1 MAISLDLRRRA
12 VEAYERG
19 EGSVPTVADRFA
31 IGEASLGRWLRLK
44 RETGSVEPR
53 PRSGGNPRRVTPEG
67 EALLREWLAD
77 DPSVPQH
84 ELAARLA
91 EAGQPPVS
99 QQTVG
104 RTLARMALTLKKS
117 RSEPSSGSET
127 TS

>member
-1 MAISLDLRRRA
+1 MAISIDLRRRA

-19 EGSVPTVADRFA
+19 DGSVPTVAARFA
-31 IGEASLGRWLRLK
+31 VGVSSLSRWLRRK
-44 RETGSVEPR
+44 RETGSVER
-53 PRSGGNPRRVTPEG
+53 EPRSGGNPRRVSPGG
-67 EALLREWLAD
+67 EEMLRAWLHE

-91 EAGQPPVS
+91 DAGEPAVS

-104 RTLARMALTLKKS
+104 RTLSRMALTHKKS
-117 RSEPSSGSET
+117 RSEPSSDSAT